1 MITSLSDLD
10 LTKQY
15 SYADYLTWQFVER
28 VELLKGFIRNMA
40 APSPMHQEIS
50 TELLMCFRNY
60 LKANKAKCTVFPAP
74 FDVRLYNYKKSVLAD
89 KEIYSVVQPDLCVI
103 CDKSKIDSKGCAG
116 SPDLIIEILSPSNS
130 KTEVQDKFQ
139 LYQENGVGEYWIVFP
154 YEKIVQ
160 KFILVD
166 EKYSL
171 EKIYAEDDIAIPNLF
186 PDLEI
191 DLKEVFEEI

>member
-1 MITSLSDLD
+1 MITSLSELD

-28 VELLKGFIRNMA
+28 VELLKGFIRSMA
-40 APSPMHQEIS
+40 APNPVHQEIS
-50 TELLMCFRNY
+50 NELLLYFKHY
-60 LKANKAKCTVFPAP
+60 LKAKGKFCTVFVAP

-89 KEIYSVVQPDLCVI
+89 KDIYSVVQPDLCVI
-103 CDKSKIDSKGCAG
+103 CDKSKIDSRGCAG

-160 KFILVD
+160 KFILVN

-186 PDLEI
+186 SDLEI